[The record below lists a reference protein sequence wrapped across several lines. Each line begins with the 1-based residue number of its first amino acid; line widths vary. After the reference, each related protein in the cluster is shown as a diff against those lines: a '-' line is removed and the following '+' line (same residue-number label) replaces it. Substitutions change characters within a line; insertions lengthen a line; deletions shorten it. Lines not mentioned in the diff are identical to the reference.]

1 MKKRVF
7 CILQIL
13 SVIFVLIVVSLNPLH
28 ANYNGECW
36 AISGGDTVYV
46 LNPNSVTEQPTIIPG
61 LTQAQAAVVDPKS
74 GVIWIAVSAAN
85 AVFRYDPITNPQA
98 VPQLETPI
106 ERAHAISVNPTD
118 GTVWIGGI
126 NTVQKFSADGT
137 QILASIAGVHEPEV
151 AVNTTDGSC
160 WVTDSRGTIARY
172 SAAGAVAAT
181 SPVELSEPK
190 YVAVNSQSGNAWVTD
205 PHAGVIVKLSPSGQE
220 ILRIT
225 DIKDEEGFA
234 VVYADGRAM
243 LRITDLKLP
252 SSPSV
257 DQRNGH
263 LWVVADSNTL
273 VKFSADGQK
282 LMEIPA
288 GMAILSICVSAQDGS
303 VWVADQFGSTF
314 QGGVSKFSADGQ
326 QLFENPVPQPSF
338 VSVGNWAGQ

>member
-1 MKKRVF
+1 MKKCVSRT
-7 CILQIL
+7 LQML
-13 SVIFVLIVVSLNPLH
+13 SVMLVLIVVSLTSLH

-36 AISGGDTVYV
+36 VVSGGDTVYK
-46 LNPNSVTEQPTIIPG
+46 LNADGLADPTIIPG
-61 LTQAQAAVVDPKS
+61 LTQAQAAVVDPQS
-74 GVIWIAVSAAN
+74 GVVWIAVSAAN
-85 AVFRYDPITNPQA
+85 AVYRFDPLTVA
-98 VPQLETPI
+98 FTQLPPI
-106 ERAHAISVNPTD
+106 ERPHAVSVNPTD

-137 QILASIAGVHEPEV
+137 QILASITGVHEPEV

-181 SPVELSEPK
+181 SPVKLSEPK

-205 PHAGVIVKLSPSGQE
+205 PHAGVIVKLNPSGQE
-220 ILRIT
+220 
-225 DIKDEEGFA
+225 
-234 VVYADGRAM
+234 V

-252 SSPSV
+252 GSPSV
-257 DQRNGH
+257 DQRSGN
-263 LWVVADSNTL
+263 LWVVADSSTL
-273 VKFSADGQK
+273 VKLSADGQK

-288 GMAILSICVSAQDGS
+288 GMVILSISVYSQDGS

-326 QLFENPVPQPSF
+326 QLFENPIPQPSF
-338 VSVGNWAGQ
+338 VSVGNWMGQ

>member
-1 MKKRVF
+1 MKKCVSR
-7 CILQIL
+7 ILQML
-13 SVIFVLIVVSLNPLH
+13 LVVLVLIGVSLTSLH

-36 AISGGDTVYV
+36 VVSGGDTVYK
-46 LNPNSVTEQPTIIPG
+46 LNADGLADPTIIPG
-61 LTQAQAAVVDPKS
+61 LTQAQAAVVDPNS

-85 AVFRYDPITNPQA
+85 AVFRYNPASTDPNQA
-98 VPQLETPI
+98 FIRLPPI
-106 ERAHAISVNPTD
+106 ERAHAVSVNPTD

-126 NTVQKFSADGT
+126 NTVQKFSANGT
-137 QILASIAGVHEPEV
+137 QILATVTGVHEPEV

-172 SAAGAVAAT
+172 SASGAVAAT
-181 SPVELSEPK
+181 SPVKLKEAK

-205 PHAGVIVKLSPSGQE
+205 PHAGVVVKLNPSGQE
-220 ILRIT
+220 
-225 DIKDEEGFA
+225 
-234 VVYADGRAM
+234 V
-243 LRITDLKLP
+243 LRITDLQLP

-257 DQRNGH
+257 DQRNGN

-273 VKFSADGQK
+273 VKFSPDGQK

-288 GMAILSICVSAQDGS
+288 GMAILSISVYSQDGS

-326 QLFENPVPQPSF
+326 ALFENPVPQPSF
-338 VSVGNWAGQ
+338 VSVGNWVVQ

>member
-1 MKKRVF
+1 MKKCVSRT
-7 CILQIL
+7 LQML
-13 SVIFVLIVVSLNPLH
+13 SVMLVLIVVSLASLH

-36 AISGGDTVYV
+36 VVSGGDTVYK
-46 LNPNSVTEQPTIIPG
+46 LNADGLADPTIIPG
-61 LTQAQAAVVDPKS
+61 LTQAQAAVVDPQS
-74 GVIWIAVSAAN
+74 GVVWIAVSAAN
-85 AVFRYDPITNPQA
+85 AVYRFDPQTVA
-98 VPQLETPI
+98 FTQLPPI
-106 ERAHAISVNPTD
+106 ERPHAVSVNPTD

-137 QILASIAGVHEPEV
+137 QILASITGVHEPEV

-172 SAAGAVAAT
+172 SAAGVVAAT
-181 SPVELSEPK
+181 SPVKLSEPK

-220 ILRIT
+220 VLRI
-225 DIKDEEGFA
+225 A
-234 VVYADGRAM
+234 
-243 LRITDLKLP
+243 DLKLP

-257 DQRNGH
+257 NQKNGNI
-263 LWVVADSNTL
+263 WIVADSNTL

-288 GMAILSICVSAQDGS
+288 GMAILSISVYSQDGS

>member
-1 MKKRVF
+1 MKKCVSRT
-7 CILQIL
+7 LQML
-13 SVIFVLIVVSLNPLH
+13 SVMLVLIVVSLASLH

-36 AISGGDTVYV
+36 VVSGGDTVYK
-46 LNPNSVTEQPTIIPG
+46 LNADGLADPTIIPG
-61 LTQAQAAVVDPKS
+61 LTQAQAAVVDPQS
-74 GVIWIAVSAAN
+74 GVVWIAVSAAN
-85 AVFRYDPITNPQA
+85 AVYRFDPQTVA
-98 VPQLETPI
+98 FTQLPPI
-106 ERAHAISVNPTD
+106 ERPHAVSVNPTD

-137 QILASIAGVHEPEV
+137 QILASITGVHEPEV

-172 SAAGAVAAT
+172 SAAGAAAAT
-181 SPVELSEPK
+181 SPVKLSEPK

-243 LRITDLKLP
+243 LRITDIKLP

-257 DQRNGH
+257 NQKNGNI
-263 LWVVADSNTL
+263 WIVADSNTL
-273 VKFSADGQK
+273 VKFSADGHK

-288 GMAILSICVSAQDGS
+288 GMAILSISVYSQDGS

-326 QLFENPVPQPSF
+326 QLFENPIPQPSF
-338 VSVGNWAGQ
+338 VSVGNWMGQ

>member
-1 MKKRVF
+1 MKKCVSRTLQMLST
-7 CILQIL
+7 IL
-13 SVIFVLIVVSLNPLH
+13 VLIVASLNPLH
-28 ANYNGECW
+28 ASYNGECW
-36 AISGGDTVYV
+36 VVSGGDTVYK
-46 LNPNSVTEQPTIIPG
+46 LNADGLADPTIIPG
-61 LTQAQAAVVDPKS
+61 LTQAQAAVVDPQS
-74 GVIWIAVSAAN
+74 GIVWIAVSAAN
-85 AVFRYDPITNPQA
+85 AVYRFDPLTVVFTKLP
-98 VPQLETPI
+98 PI
-106 ERAHAISVNPTD
+106 ERAHAVSVNPTD

-126 NTVQKFSADGT
+126 NTVQKFSADGS
-137 QILASIAGVHEPEV
+137 QVLATIAGVHEPEV

-160 WVTDSRGTIARY
+160 WITDSRGTIARY
-172 SAAGAVAAT
+172 SAAGAAAAT
-181 SPVELSEPK
+181 SPVELKEPK

-205 PHAGVIVKLSPSGQE
+205 PHANIIVKLNPSGQE

-273 VKFSADGQK
+273 VKFAADGQK

-288 GMAILSICVSAQDGS
+288 GMVILSISVYSQDGS

-314 QGGVSKFSADGQ
+314 QGGVSRFSADGQ

-338 VSVGNWAGQ
+338 VSVGNWMGQ

>member
-1 MKKRVF
+1 MKKCVSRT
-7 CILQIL
+7 LQML
-13 SVIFVLIVVSLNPLH
+13 SVMLVLIVVSLTSLH

-36 AISGGDTVYV
+36 VVSGGDTVYK
-46 LNPNSVTEQPTIIPG
+46 LNADGLADPTIIPG
-61 LTQAQAAVVDPKS
+61 LTQAQAAVVDPQS
-74 GVIWIAVSAAN
+74 GMVWIAVSAAN
-85 AVFRYDPITNPQA
+85 AVYRFDPAEPDPNQQFITLP
-98 VPQLETPI
+98 PI
-106 ERAHAISVNPTD
+106 ERPHAVSINPTD

-126 NTVQKFSADGT
+126 NTVQKFSANGT
-137 QILASIAGVHEPEV
+137 QILASITGVHEPEV

-181 SPVELSEPK
+181 SPVKLKEPK

-205 PHAGVIVKLSPSGQE
+205 PHAGIIVKLNPSGQE
-220 ILRIT
+220 
-225 DIKDEEGFA
+225 
-234 VVYADGRAM
+234 V

-252 SSPSV
+252 GSPSV
-257 DQRNGH
+257 DQRSGN
-263 LWVVADSNTL
+263 LWVVADSSTL
-273 VKFSADGQK
+273 VKLSADGQK

-288 GMAILSICVSAQDGS
+288 GMVILSISVYSQDGS

-338 VSVGNWAGQ
+338 VSVGNWMGQ

>member
-1 MKKRVF
+1 MKKCVSRT
-7 CILQIL
+7 LQLL
-13 SVIFVLIVVSLNPLH
+13 SVMLVLIVVSLTSLH
-28 ANYNGECW
+28 ASYNGECW
-36 AISGGDTVYV
+36 VVSGGDTVYK
-46 LNPNSVTEQPTIIPG
+46 LNADGLADPTIIPG
-61 LTQAQAAVVDPKS
+61 LTQAQAAVVDPQS
-74 GVIWIAVSAAN
+74 GVVWIAVSAAN
-85 AVFRYDPITNPQA
+85 AVYRFDPQTVA
-98 VPQLETPI
+98 FTQLPPI
-106 ERAHAISVNPTD
+106 ERPHAVSVNPTD

-137 QILASIAGVHEPEV
+137 QILASITGVHEPEV

-181 SPVELSEPK
+181 SPVKLSEPK

-205 PHAGVIVKLSPSGQE
+205 PHANIIVKLNPSGQE

-257 DQRNGH
+257 NQKNGNI
-263 LWVVADSNTL
+263 WIVADSNTL

-288 GMAILSICVSAQDGS
+288 GMAILSISVYSQDGS